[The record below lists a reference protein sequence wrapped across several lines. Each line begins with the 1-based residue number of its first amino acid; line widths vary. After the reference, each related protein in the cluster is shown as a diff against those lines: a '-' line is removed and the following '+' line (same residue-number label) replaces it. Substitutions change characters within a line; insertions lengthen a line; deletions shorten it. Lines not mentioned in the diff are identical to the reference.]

1 MLPSYIV
8 LKNWKWENDAFW
20 HWGMKAIKI
29 PFLLV
34 VIMLFSSLVAIS
46 PAAYNFP
53 VKAIIIRTVW
63 MDQYDVEMQIADML
77 LKVTMNNHMKLY
89 TFSRRRVSL
98 HIHIQP

>member
-1 MLPSYIV
+1 
-8 LKNWKWENDAFW
+8 
-20 HWGMKAIKI
+20 
-29 PFLLV
+29 
-34 VIMLFSSLVAIS
+34 
-46 PAAYNFP
+46 
-53 VKAIIIRTVW
+53 